1 MQLQPNQASCL
12 PTAFA
17 MVLEIPVE
25 QVFQELGH
33 DGMAIWWPGENGSMK
48 YRGFHIQEMIDLCHA
63 HGYVVT
69 PIEPQPV
76 ASPRPDLEPRPYEL
90 QTKSLVRIHAYLDN
104 TKGVLVGEG
113 KSQQSK
119 MGHAAAWF
127 DGMVHDPNGTTY
139 GIEHFGIREFW
150 RMTRRP

>member
-1 MQLQPNQASCL
+1 MQLQPNPASCL

-17 MVLEIPVE
+17 MALQIPVA
-25 QVFQELGH
+25 QVFEELGH

-48 YRGFHIQEMIDLCHA
+48 YRGFHIQEMVDLCYT

-76 ASPRPDLEPRPYEL
+76 ASPRPDLESRPYEL
-90 QTKSLVRIHAYLDN
+90 KTKSLVRIHAYLDN
-104 TKGVLVGEG
+104 SRGILVGN
-113 KSQQSK
+113 S
-119 MGHAAAWF
+119 HAAAWF

-150 RMTRRP
+150 RMIRRP